1 MNIPYES
8 VSSETLTCILEEYA
22 SREGT
27 EYGDHDYSIEEKV
40 AQLYAQLKRGDIGLT
55 FDPNTETCTLVS
67 LR

>member
-1 MNIPYES
+1 MNIPFES
-8 VSSETLTCILEEYA
+8 VSHETLTSILEEYA

-27 EYGDHDYSIEEKV
+27 EYGEQDYSMEQKV
-40 AQLYAQLKRGDIGLT
+40 AQLHTQLKRGDIGLT

>member
-8 VSSETLTCILEEYA
+8 LSADTLDAILEEYA

-27 EYGDHDYSIEEKV
+27 EYGEQDYSL
-40 AQLYAQLKRGDIGLT
+40 AQKILQLRQQLKKGEIGLT
-55 FDPNTETCTLVS
+55 FDPNTESCTLVS